1 MFNIQSFKLHY
12 VRVIRSDIIFID
24 SRSGEM
30 EVCVCVCFFLS
41 VRDCRL
47 GNAGGA
53 ESSFKYEGMSYRIY
67 TGLWGQGAALKGE
80 NVYAAEG
87 TSSLH
92 GFGLKNIAG
101 AKEKVL

>member
-1 MFNIQSFKLHY
+1 M
-12 VRVIRSDIIFID
+12 
-24 SRSGEM
+24 
-30 EVCVCVCFFLS
+30 CFFLS

-53 ESSFKYEGMSYRIY
+53 ESSFKCEGMSYIIYRIY